1 MPVQVE
7 GFRLCSRDSYST
19 YPQNIA
25 YKAAQIS
32 KPEFATRYLRRM
44 RKANAAEGKETGR
57 REVLIELASSAGLDL
72 ERFLK
77 ALDDGSA
84 EKAFYADLA
93 TTARYGV
100 RGFPTFLLKYQGK
113 ETLVRGYQPFA
124 SIRAPAGR
132 PGRADDELRVD
143 QE

>member
-100 RGFPTFLLKYQGK
+100 SSISRQERHFLILFPVTSEKKCL
-113 ETLVRGYQPFA
+113 
-124 SIRAPAGR
+124 R
-132 PGRADDELRVD
+132 PG
-143 QE
+143 